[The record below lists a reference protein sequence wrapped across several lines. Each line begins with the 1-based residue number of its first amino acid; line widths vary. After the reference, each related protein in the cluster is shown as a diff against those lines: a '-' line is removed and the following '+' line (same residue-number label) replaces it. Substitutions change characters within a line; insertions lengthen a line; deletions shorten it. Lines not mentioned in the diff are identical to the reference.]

1 MREILKYLQ
10 VHVPFRMLLGNFL
23 DTVIASG
30 IQPEIGFDYAILDS
44 VGKRECREVA
54 DRLTDAGLRVTFHAP
69 FMDLRPGAVDPR
81 IRAVSRERL
90 QQVFDL
96 VPLFRPRAVVCHPS
110 FDARYYVSTEM
121 QWLENSL
128 SLWGDFAQRA
138 AELDTLL
145 VLENVYESTPRQ
157 LARLLK
163 GLASP
168 HVRFCL
174 DTGHLNA
181 FSALTLAPWLE
192 ELGDFLGEIH
202 LHDND
207 GSRDAHLP
215 IGEGTFPFPE
225 LFAFLRE
232 REPRPILTLEAHSTE
247 HFQRTVATLE
257 KNRLF
262 GLISS

>member
-1 MREILKYLQ
+1 MREILKCLQ
-10 VHVPFRMLLGNFL
+10 VHVPFHMLLDEFL
-23 DTVIASG
+23 DTVLTEG

-44 VGKRECREVA
+44 VGRQECRKVA
-54 DRLTDAGLRVTFHAP
+54 DRLSDAGLRVTFHAP
-69 FMDLRPGAVDPR
+69 FMDLRPGAVDPG

-90 QQVFDL
+90 RQVFEL
-96 VPLFRPRAVVCHPS
+96 VPLFRPRTVVCHPS

-128 SLWGDFAQRA
+128 SFWGDFAERA
-138 AELDTLL
+138 ARLNTLL

-174 DTGHLNA
+174 DTGHFNA
-181 FSALTLAPWLE
+181 FSNAPLIAWLE

-207 GSRDAHLP
+207 GSRDGHLP
-215 IGEGTFPFPE
+215 IGEGNFPFTE
-225 LFAFLRE
+225 LFAFLRQ

-247 HFQRTVATLE
+247 HFLRTVATLE

-262 GLISS
+262 GLI

>member
-1 MREILKYLQ
+1 MREILKCLQ
-10 VHVPFRMLLGNFL
+10 VHVPFRMLLDEFL
-23 DTVIASG
+23 DTVLTEG

-44 VGKRECREVA
+44 VGRQECRKVA
-54 DRLTDAGLRVTFHAP
+54 DRLSDAGLRVTFHAP

-90 QQVFDL
+90 RQVFEL
-96 VPLFRPRAVVCHPS
+96 VPLFRPRTVVCHPS

-128 SLWGDFAQRA
+128 SFWGDFAERA
-138 AELDTLL
+138 ARLNTLL

-168 HVRFCL
+168 HIRFCL
-174 DTGHLNA
+174 DTGHFNA
-181 FSALTLAPWLE
+181 FSNAPLIAWLE

-207 GSRDAHLP
+207 GSRDGHLP
-215 IGEGTFPFPE
+215 IGEGNFPFTE
-225 LFAFLRE
+225 LFAFLRQ

-247 HFQRTVATLE
+247 HFLRTVATLE

-262 GLISS
+262 GLI

>member
-1 MREILKYLQ
+1 MSEILKYLQ
-10 VHVPFRMLLGNFL
+10 VHIPFRMLLDDFL
-23 DTVIASG
+23 DTVLTKG

-44 VGKRECREVA
+44 VGKPECRKVA
-54 DRLTDAGLRVTFHAP
+54 DRLSDAGLRVTFHAP
-69 FMDLRPGAVDPR
+69 FMDLRPGAVDPG

-90 QQVFDL
+90 RQVFDL
-96 VPLFRPRAVVCHPS
+96 VSLFRPRTVVCHPS

-128 SLWGDFAQRA
+128 SLWGDFAERA

-174 DTGHLNA
+174 DTGHFNA
-181 FSALTLAPWLE
+181 FSNAPLTAWLE

-215 IGEGTFPFPE
+215 IGEGNFPFPE
-225 LFAFLRE
+225 LFAFLRQ
-232 REPRPILTLEAHSTE
+232 REPKPILTLEAHSTE
-247 HFQRTVATLE
+247 HFLRTVATLE

-262 GLISS
+262 GLI